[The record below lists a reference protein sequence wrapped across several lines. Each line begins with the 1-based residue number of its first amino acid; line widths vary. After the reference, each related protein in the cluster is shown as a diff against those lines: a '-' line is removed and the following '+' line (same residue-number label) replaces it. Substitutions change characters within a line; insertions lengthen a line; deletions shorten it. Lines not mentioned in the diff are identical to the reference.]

1 MFSQFEV
8 INGDNAMASGYEH
21 KPKNANVTYV
31 ATGHIPPCINVQ
43 VALWLEGSW
52 LNTIVVG

>member
-1 MFSQFEV
+1 
-8 INGDNAMASGYEH
+8 MASGYEH